1 MLFPTLLRWRLCGV
15 LAACVIQFAPTAAAA
30 ADEAR
35 LPANVSRALR
45 EAAIPTG
52 AVSAYVQDIGTR
64 RPRLEFND
72 EQPMNP
78 ASLMKLVTTYAALDL
93 LGPAFTWNTSAY
105 ANGSMQGDVLQGDLV
120 LKGGG
125 DPKLT
130 IENLWLFVKNL
141 RAHGLR
147 EGRGDLVLDH

>member
-1 MLFPTLLRWRLCGV
+1 MTFVPGYQRRAAWLITGLLLIDCCMTPGS
-15 LAACVIQFAPTAAAA
+15 IHGEEQ
-30 ADEAR
+30 R
-35 LPANVSRALR
+35 LPATVARALR
-45 EAAIPTG
+45 EAAMPP
-52 AVSAYVQDIGTR
+52 ASVSLFVQEVGGR

-78 ASLMKLVTTYAALDL
+78 ASVMKLVTTYAALEL

-105 ANGSMQGDVLQGDLV
+105 ANGSMQGDVLEGDLV

-130 IENLWLFVKNL
+130 LEN
-141 RAHGLR
+141 
-147 EGRGDLVLDH
+147 